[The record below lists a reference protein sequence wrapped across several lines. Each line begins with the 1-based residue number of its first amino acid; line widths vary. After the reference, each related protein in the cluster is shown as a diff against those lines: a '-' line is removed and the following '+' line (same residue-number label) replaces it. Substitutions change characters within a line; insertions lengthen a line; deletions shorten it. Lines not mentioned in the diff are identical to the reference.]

1 MTVATQELRAKKAT
15 RVVLTLLTMLV
26 AWTVIATAIA
36 VLRGVAAD
44 YRSQVTS
51 EAP

>member
-1 MTVATQELRAKKAT
+1 MTEATPELRAKKAT
-15 RVVLTLLTMLV
+15 RVVLTLLTLLV

-44 YRSQVTS
+44 YRNQATL
-51 EAP
+51 EAR